1 MKVKNALVWFILL
14 FVFSNCKNKSLE
26 NNEVFDRYYLEFQKN
41 NHSGY
46 DSLLAYYHRLD
57 SVSYTKKSDLLFFLR
72 ITTKAR
78 LYFREADY
86 ASSNKNY
93 VQANGLIIGINNTD
107 SLLAMNYL
115 GMGINYMNMGVFD
128 SAFSYYGK
136 ALVIYDS
143 IQNKKM
149 SHVVQANMA
158 QAYYNKLEPEKAL
171 SIIGKLTSE
180 KAAESIYLS
189 TLHLKANILGSS
201 GKLDSA
207 ILLDRQIINK
217 YGNNRNNY
225 LISSFYNNLG
235 MCYLEKGQV
244 DTAIYYCN
252 KSYEIDSLSGIKMNM
267 GANLVLLGDISKQ
280 TNNKKAATSYYL
292 KALNIFSEDSNIDKK
307 FWIYQTLAKNAKK
320 DNDLSQAIVYQDSM
334 LSTYRK
340 MNNLNVNRTIEL
352 LKIEYETDKKN
363 QQIENQNARL
373 KGQRIAIMLTLVIS
387 LLLISALYF
396 FFQNRDK
403 KNKLRIAEQDKKVS
417 AMLVEAEQNERSRI
431 ARDLHDSVS
440 QKLAVM
446 QMHLSVIETTQ
457 TESVNNIN
465 YMLQQAISDV
475 RGISHNL
482 YPKDL
487 EKGIIPAIER
497 LCEQNN
503 FINADIKFSL
513 KTDDSI
519 ISAGLSKNIELVI
532 YRIVQE
538 ITNNALKYS
547 KANKVVIELAIKNG
561 KISIQIADDGVG
573 FNTSDLETAKGI
585 GLKNIID
592 RIKQISGNIT
602 IHSKEQEGTRFFIE
616 IPA

>member
-1 MKVKNALVWFILL
+1 MKLKTVLLSLLLVFI
-14 FVFSNCKNKSLE
+14 FSDCTKKSSKST
-26 NNEVFDRYYLEFQKN
+26 EVFEKYYLEFQKN
-41 NHSGY
+41 NHSEY
-46 DSLLAYYHRLD
+46 DSLLTYYHRLD
-57 SVSYTKKSDLLFFLR
+57 SVTYIEKTTLLFFLK
-72 ITTKAR
+72 TTTEAR
-78 LYFREADY
+78 LHFREAEY
-86 ASSNKNY
+86 AKSNKKY
-93 VQANGLIIGINNTD
+93 SEANSLIIDKNKVD
-107 SLLAMNYL
+107 SLLALNYL

-128 SAFSYYGK
+128 STFNYFGK

-158 QAYYNKLEPEKAL
+158 QAYYNKLEPDKAL
-171 SIIGKLTSE
+171 TIIEKLTKE
-180 KAAESIYLS
+180 KTTNSIYLTS
-189 TLHLKANILGSS
+189 LHLKANILGSS

-207 ILLDRQIINK
+207 MLLDRQVIK
-217 YGNNRNNY
+217 EYGHDKNNY

-235 MCYLEKGQV
+235 MCYLEKGLI
-244 DTAIYYCN
+244 DTAIHYCK
-252 KSYEIDSLSGIKMNM
+252 KSYQIDSLSGIKMNM

-280 TNNKKAATSYYL
+280 TNNKQAAAYYYQ

-307 FWIYQTLAKNAKK
+307 FWIFETLAKTAKQE
-320 DNDLSQAIVYQDSM
+320 NDLRQAVIYQDSM

-340 MNNLNVNRTIEL
+340 MNNLNINRTIEL

-363 QQIENQNARL
+363 QQIENQNTQL

-387 LLLISALYF
+387 LLLVVALYF
-396 FFQNRDK
+396 YFQNRDK

-417 AMLVEAEQNERSRI
+417 VMLVEAEQNERSRI

-446 QMHLSVIETTQ
+446 QMHLSMIETTQ
-457 TESVNNIN
+457 TESINNVNN
-465 YMLQQAISDV
+465 MLQQAISDV

-487 EKGIIPAIER
+487 EKGIIPALER

-519 ISAGLSKNIELVI
+519 TAAGLSKNIELVI

-561 KISIQIADDGVG
+561 KIALQIADDGIG
-573 FNTSDLETAKGI
+573 FNTSNLDNAKGI

-592 RIKQISGNIT
+592 RIKQISGKVT
-602 IHSKEQEGTRFFIE
+602 IQSKEKEGTQFFIE